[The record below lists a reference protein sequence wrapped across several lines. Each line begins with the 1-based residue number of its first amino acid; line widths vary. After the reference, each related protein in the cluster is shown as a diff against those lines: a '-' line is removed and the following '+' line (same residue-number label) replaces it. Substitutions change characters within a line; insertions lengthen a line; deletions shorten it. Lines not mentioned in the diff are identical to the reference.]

1 MLGRRCH
8 IAEWRKLTP
17 DARRTLFLLPSFQ
30 KKKDFISNI
39 DLKKNVK
46 ATLVSLKIWTLNFSS
61 LPTLTSIR
69 TSVYRAIQYY
79 TLQRNCKYT
88 QMCIKSSMLSTF
100 DEKNSSKRPVGF

>member
-46 ATLVSLKIWTLNFSS
+46 ATLVSLKI
-61 LPTLTSIR
+61 
-69 TSVYRAIQYY
+69 
-79 TLQRNCKYT
+79 
-88 QMCIKSSMLSTF
+88 
-100 DEKNSSKRPVGF
+100 